1 MSFFSGSA
9 KTSVHMLQE
18 IKVACV
24 FLGGGIKSR
33 RVRSNMLLN

>member
-24 FLGGGIKSR
+24 FLGGGLKVDVLEVTCS
-33 RVRSNMLLN
+33 